1 MISFGF
7 AFGYSDYATID
18 VNFPKP
24 SIYIYVAGTSG
35 DIVYENTGGTA
46 QWLPGA
52 LEGGIYPIAARRILT
67 SGTVNGTLRTT
78 TATNLVYG
86 STNIP

>member
-1 MISFGF
+1 MISYGF
-7 AFGYSDYATID
+7 AFGYSDYATLD

-24 SIYIYVAGTSG
+24 SVYIYVTGTPG
-35 DIVYENTGGTA
+35 DIVYENSAGLA

-52 LEGGIYPIAARRILT
+52 VSSGIYPIAAKRILT
-67 SGTVNGTLRTT
+67 SGVVNGTERTT
-78 TATNLVYG
+78 TATGLVYG

>member
-1 MISFGF
+1 MISWGF

-18 VNFPKP
+18 TNFPKP
-24 SIYIYVAGTSG
+24 SIYIYVSGTAG
-35 DIVYENTGGTA
+35 DIVYMNSNEIP

-52 LEGGIYPIAARRILT
+52 IAGGIYPIAAKRILT
-67 SGTVNGTLRTT
+67 SATVNGTLRTT
-78 TATNLVYG
+78 TATGLVYG